1 MLSWF
6 VASNSFAH
14 FVRKLFSQKKLLSGK
29 FWVFAPLPLAPS
41 TKKTVRRKTGRA
53 QSHQFPLSPSPLL
66 GLCWGPLVLPQSW
79 HRPDNRSA
87 PRPVPTSERTLPPEM
102 LSPPTAH
109 EKLGARRTNVLSAG
123 WTGCAVPLCYRDLR
137 EWSLGAA
144 DGSHPPTQ
152 ATASA
157 RATKNPTGHGRLG
170 LSRGEET

>member
-1 MLSWF
+1 MVSHPSSGNF
-6 VASNSFAH
+6 VAKKSCFPESFG
-14 FVRKLFSQKKLLSGK
+14 FLRLCLQ
-29 FWVFAPLPLAPS
+29 PLQLK
-41 TKKTVRRKTGRA
+41 KKTVSRKTGRA